1 MKISLIIPAYNEE
14 KCIENTIIKCI
25 DYMSQ
30 NFDDYEIIT
39 VNDGSNDKTEKI
51 LKKYKNFLKII
62 TLFENCGK
70 GYAVKC
76 GIFAS
81 SGDFIFFTDADLS
94 YDLSYI
100 KSALPLLSG
109 NDIVIGCRDKSRTNY
124 SFLRKYPSV
133 VFCGIANAFLPS
145 HISDTQCGF
154 KCFTKSAALKI
165 FEKLTLKRFA
175 FDFEII
181 YIAQKLGLSI
191 GVLDLKMADNVSV
204 NPHIITESANMLFD
218 VLKVKYNDYRHKYE

>member
-76 GIFAS
+76 GVFAR
-81 SGDFIFFTDADLS
+81 FIL
-94 YDLSYI
+94 LLPGII
-100 KSALPLLSG
+100 K
-109 NDIVIGCRDKSRTNY
+109 RW
-124 SFLRKYPSV
+124 
-133 VFCGIANAFLPS
+133 FCNFKTRFSNKAFNA
-145 HISDTQCGF
+145 
-154 KCFTKSAALKI
+154 
-165 FEKLTLKRFA
+165 
-175 FDFEII
+175 
-181 YIAQKLGLSI
+181 
-191 GVLDLKMADNVSV
+191 
-204 NPHIITESANMLFD
+204 
-218 VLKVKYNDYRHKYE
+218 